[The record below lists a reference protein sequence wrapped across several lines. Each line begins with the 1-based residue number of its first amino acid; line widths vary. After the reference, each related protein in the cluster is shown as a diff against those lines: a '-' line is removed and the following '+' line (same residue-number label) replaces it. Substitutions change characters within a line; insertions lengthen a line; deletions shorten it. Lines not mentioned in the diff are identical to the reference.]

1 MFVYRI
7 FIRFV
12 KYYNRAI
19 TKFRYK
25 ILSVPKV
32 YYKKKKKRGP
42 QIIRIW
48 HLFNVVASTKR
59 SGDIQKTLYA
69 EFLQGFC
76 IAKFIIPLKVNK
88 LFDTEGRQRLQ

>member
-1 MFVYRI
+1 MDNMFVYRI

-32 YYKKKKKRGP
+32 YYKKKKKRAP
-42 QIIRIW
+42 
-48 HLFNVVASTKR
+48 NNTNMAS
-59 SGDIQKTLYA
+59 
-69 EFLQGFC
+69 F
-76 IAKFIIPLKVNK
+76 
-88 LFDTEGRQRLQ
+88 

>member
-32 YYKKKKKRGP
+32 YYKKKKKEGP
-42 QIIRIW
+42 
-48 HLFNVVASTKR
+48 K
-59 SGDIQKTLYA
+59 
-69 EFLQGFC
+69 
-76 IAKFIIPLKVNK
+76 
-88 LFDTEGRQRLQ
+88 